1 MANGSGK
8 KQVVIPKK
16 FVDANGMLKDAAAD
30 STIDDW
36 ILEQTQ
42 KDKTLHTT
50 KLPIQAYE
58 TGEGT
63 WKVNWV
69 IKEVGDEDPKGKWF
83 RGSGIKGDDT
93 AWTLAMKDAIAQVG
107 GANALNHVK
116 VYSGT
121 GDRAGYVSW
130 AYQGESVDADQSWDL
145 RELDDGRIIM
155 WDRESGEKKPMI
167 EAPTTTIP
175 QQGATPILGPDE
187 KPSTIQNPDGS
198 VTKFYSV
205 TNARGQTSIE
215 AVKEWPRIDET
226 ADISLTG
233 GGRLIPLGQGRYT
246 YEPDPAAEFTFDAAE
261 GAGDIITIPGGQLIR
276 TSKNQYQ
283 FVRDTMEAGVKI
295 DPGTDREF
303 LQQPD
308 GSWSELERQYEPD
321 VIERGG
327 REFLQQPTG
336 TLAELAP
343 RYEPQVTRVDGMNL
357 FQQRS
362 GAVSQLTPPNI
373 DDVITQALIAGDY
386 EKAFAFQ
393 DFRDRPT
400 ANEAVQTAL
409 QFARSP
415 ADQVL
420 ISSIARGETAIQPPP
435 PGQIQRVGPQPDFL
449 VQAYQDFKRRTQ
461 AGRAPTP
468 EEVATS
474 GAVPQETDLLFR
486 LRDADRRDRESEA
499 SINRANRESESKVA
513 LNDLKIE
520 RGIAANKRDE
530 QEWYEK
536 RALFPNSETTGS
548 STEGYKFQPNDP
560 QISNWLDFAKSQGWL
575 TPLSDGLS
583 APITEENVLSIA
595 NDRRYETNTEKIGA
609 LWDIVAASVKQQ
621 NETLTGMGLPGLGW
635 DEDATGAE
643 LLKSIYRLEPT
654 EVPKTPEVSKT
665 PEVPKQTASS
675 IDPLSLALGYQVTPK
690 RSPKAY
696 WQTGEQGPS
705 SIETLSAATPS
716 RAITPDVIER
726 EVIPEFSG
734 QRLFRTQRDTDREAL
749 LNPTGMTPGGIVSDT
764 APVLGASSP
773 QTSVSKL
780 RARQKQGNLDLLS
793 GFGLQGMAGGG
804 TVGNKELTVVG
815 EDGPEIAMF
824 PTGTHILPLGKA
836 TKQDIRAAQAT
847 GRAYQT
853 GGIVFGE
860 LPLGLRQL
868 QAGRPITPSRGYLS
882 RAAGLTLPSAQAL
895 QNLTPE
901 SLEVYGDLAARAGIP
916 AGAFGQELR
925 TTLPMGRRLP
935 TSTMLPIS
943 RRGVR

>member
-16 FVDANGMLKDAAAD
+16 FVGANGVLKDAADD
-30 STIDDW
+30 STIDGW

-42 KDKTLHTT
+42 KDNTLHTT

-63 WKVNWV
+63 GTWEVNWA
-69 IKEVGDEDPKGKWF
+69 IKEVGEEDAKGKWF
-83 RGSGIKGDDT
+83 RGSGIRGEDT

-107 GANALNHVK
+107 ARGIGNIK
-116 VYSGT
+116 IYSGT
-121 GDRAGYVSW
+121 GDRAGFVSW

-175 QQGATPILGPDE
+175 QGATPILGPDE

-246 YEPDPAAEFTFDAAE
+246 YEPDPAAEFTFDAVE

-283 FVRDTMEAGVKI
+283 FVRDTMEAGVKV
-295 DPGTDREF
+295 DPAYPNRKF

-308 GSWSELERQYEPD
+308 GSWSELSPRVDPGI
-321 VIERGG
+321 VTRGG
-327 REFLQQPTG
+327 RDFLQQYTG
-336 TLAELAP
+336 ALSELAP
-343 RYEPQVTRVDGMNL
+343 RFDPGIQDVDGMSL
-357 FQQRS
+357 LQQRS
-362 GAVSQLTPPNI
+362 GAISQLAKP
-373 DDVITQALIAGDY
+373 DLDQVITQALVDGEYD
-386 EKAFAFQ
+386 KAFAFQ

-400 ANEAVQTAL
+400 ASEAFQTAL

-420 ISSIARGETAIQPPP
+420 ISSIARGETAVQPPP

-449 VQAYQDFKRRTQ
+449 VQAYQDFQRRTQ

-468 EEVATS
+468 EEAAQCIARAEAGATPAKDLEIETLQARLERIQQDTANAQAAHDAKMEQNNRSWQQLFDQKNTVNQINVAAAQAKANGGTGTTTATPTTGTPGNGGVETVQGDPKWVTDFYGNKVTQEEYDS
-474 GAVPQETDLLFR
+474 DYTYTIPGEAGKFTKEQVDAHIANLNRGTGADGTPTIDGTPTATNREIVPATLSKSLRREAQDEGFLPLDPTPRPIAREEPGFLPRFGRPNQPAVPKPTEVIPKSSLEAQR
-486 LRDADRRDRESEA
+486 AAADKRAEA
-499 SINRANRESESKVA
+499 SRLAN
-513 LNDLKIE
+513 I
-520 RGIAANKRDE
+520 
-530 QEWYEK
+530 YEDK
-536 RALFPNSETTGS
+536 GGTKPRP
-548 STEGYKFQPNDP
+548 
-560 QISNWLDFAKSQGWL
+560 
-575 TPLSDGLS
+575 TPLSPEKAAQRTARKEADLS
-583 APITEENVLSIA
+583 S
-595 NDRRYETNTEKIGA
+595 
-609 LWDIVAASVKQQ
+609 
-621 NETLTGMGLPGLGW
+621 
-635 DEDATGAE
+635 
-643 LLKSIYRLEPT
+643 
-654 EVPKTPEVSKT
+654 
-665 PEVPKQTASS
+665 
-675 IDPLSLALGYQVTPK
+675 
-690 RSPKAY
+690 
-696 WQTGEQGPS
+696 
-705 SIETLSAATPS
+705 
-716 RAITPDVIER
+716 
-726 EVIPEFSG
+726 F
-734 QRLFRTQRDTDREAL
+734 
-749 LNPTGMTPGGIVSDT
+749 
-764 APVLGASSP
+764 
-773 QTSVSKL
+773 
-780 RARQKQGNLDLLS
+780 LLS
-793 GFGLQGMAGGG
+793 PRAGGG

-901 SLEVYGDLAARAGIP
+901 SLEVYGDLAAQAGIP